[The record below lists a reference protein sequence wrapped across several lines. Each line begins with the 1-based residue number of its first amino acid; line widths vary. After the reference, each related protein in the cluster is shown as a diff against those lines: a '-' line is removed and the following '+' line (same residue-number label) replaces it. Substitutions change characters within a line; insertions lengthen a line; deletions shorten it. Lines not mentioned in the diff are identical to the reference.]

1 MTTVNGLLSR
11 EEALAYWD
19 ARHLRQSALRSGG
32 DVGLDDAS
40 NEAFYAVRL
49 GRLLELITGA
59 VEPSRAQYLL
69 DAGCG
74 KGWFSRALT
83 RCGYDVAG
91 IDTSENAIEFARL
104 AGGGPHYEVATLSS
118 WSGDLFFDVVASID
132 VLFHIL
138 DDDEWEAS
146 LLNLACF
153 TRLGGW
159 LIVSDEDGDERSRL
173 GNYIVHRTRHEYCAA
188 LGDRAFRHVGFL
200 PYRFRHNRVGLHAFT
215 RVA

>member
-1 MTTVNGLLSR
+1 MATASGLLSR
-11 EEALAYWD
+11 EDAHAYWD
-19 ARHLRQSALRSGG
+19 ARHLRESALRSGG

-91 IDTSENAIEFARL
+91 IDTSEKAIEFARL

-118 WSGDLFFDVVASID
+118 WSGSHLFDVVASID

-138 DDDEWEAS
+138 DDDEWESS
-146 LLNLACF
+146 LRNLACL

-159 LIVSDEDGDERSRL
+159 LIVADKDGDERSRL
-173 GNYIVHRTRHEYCAA
+173 GNYIVHRTRREYCAV
-188 LGDRAFRHVGFL
+188 LESRTFRHVGFL

>member
-1 MTTVNGLLSR
+1 MPTASGLIGR
-11 EEALAYWD
+11 ERALAYWD
-19 ARHLRQSALRSGG
+19 ARHLRESALRSGG

-40 NEAFYAVRL
+40 NEAFYVVRL

-59 VEPSRAQYLL
+59 VQPSRPQYLL

-74 KGWFSRALT
+74 KGWFSRALA

-91 IDTSENAIEFARL
+91 IDTSGNAIEFARRT
-104 AGGGPHYEVATLSS
+104 GGGPDYEVAALSS
-118 WSGDLFFDVVASID
+118 WSGTQLFDVIASID

-146 LLNLACF
+146 LHNLACF

-159 LIVSDEDGDERSRL
+159 LIVADEDGDERSQL
-173 GNYIVHRTRHEYCAA
+173 GNYIVHRTRREYCAV
-188 LGDRAFRHVGFL
+188 LESRAFRHVDFL